1 MTQISRKTCTQC
13 GEQNL
18 AVDWRCWACGAA
30 LVAPTAAPSD
40 ATTVLPGALG
50 GDRLSLLPA
59 AHVRDM
65 PTAMPV
71 APVGAGRSVL
81 AAVGV
86 AVLLLGVAIGWALSR
101 SVSEPPIERSLPTFA
116 APVVPG
122 PAAFTPQPTAPV
134 PLPPP
139 VNHPPGIG
147 SSSWPPM
154 AGPFPARPYG
164 VPGRGTP
171 PSRFAGLPA
180 GGVPPGWGAAAARP
194 SPGLGMRHGGAGAA
208 ARPSGLSA
216 SAAPPAADGADDQ
229 PTIRIQNTA
238 AVPIDLELNG
248 PVPQNAR
255 IAPGEISFPLPPGSY
270 RLTLTGGGHRKHEDV
285 DLRAGRDHTV
295 IFP

>member
-1 MTQISRKTCTQC
+1 MTQISRKTCAQC

-30 LVAPTAAPSD
+30 LVAPAAGPSD

-59 AHVRDM
+59 AHVRDL
-65 PTAMPV
+65 PTAMPISPAGGGRTV
-71 APVGAGRSVL
+71 A

-86 AVLLLGVAIGWALSR
+86 VVLLLGVAIGWALSR
-101 SVSEPPIERSLPTFA
+101 SVSEPPLERNLPAST

-122 PAAFTPQPTAPV
+122 PAAFAPQPTTPV
-134 PLPPP
+134 HLPPP
-139 VNHPPGIG
+139 VNHQPGIG
-147 SSSWPPM
+147 GSPWPPT
-154 AGPFPARPYG
+154 AGPLPARPYG
-164 VPGRGTP
+164 GPGRGTP
-171 PSRFAGLPA
+171 PSRFAGLPP
-180 GGVPPGWGAAAARP
+180 GVVPPGWGAVPAPP
-194 SPGLGMRHGGAGAA
+194 SPGIGARRGGAGAA
-208 ARPSGLSA
+208 AHPSGLPA
-216 SAAPPAADGADDQ
+216 SAALPSSAGANDQ
-229 PTIRIQNTA
+229 PTIRIQNTT

-270 RLTLTGGGHRKHEDV
+270 RLTLTGGGRRKHEDV